1 MKKRSYFSS
10 LRGKITNR
18 ILIIGILP
26 VLTIGAIS
34 WLSFNKLTHD
44 VNSKLEESQSV
55 LLDRVVGANL
65 ISVSSRIADQLDT
78 FMLERISDAVTWAS
92 APIIVQAAKR
102 AAVVHKEKGL
112 ADLDIAN
119 VEAKF
124 KTSKSL
130 NISPGANSYLKKQ
143 IERSDHFGEAFFTDI
158 YGFNVALTNPTSDFV
173 QRDENWWRTARENGV
188 SVGEVEFDDSAG
200 IWSVDISVA
209 IEDTA
214 TGRILGVMKT
224 VLGVSLIQQVADAG
238 VIDIEGGSVTVVNG
252 DGLLL
257 AETNS
262 LHARERIMNSAVNFH
277 KNKDNTIQNAFGS
290 RPRGYVIGESQ
301 VLGYAQ
307 SAGKEMYKSVVDR
320 FAGFNWV
327 VLVQQETG
335 VALEPIRGLSG
346 IQKNLADSQQSILF
360 VLGTVVAIVFIIAII
375 MAGILSRGIINPL
388 LELREHADAISKGET
403 SRTIDIRSND
413 EIEDVA
419 SALGRLLTSL
429 SIVVQRYKALKAK
442 SKKG

>member
-26 VLTIGAIS
+26 VLAIGAIS
-34 WLSFNKLTHD
+34 WLSFNQLTHD
-44 VNSKLEESQSV
+44 VTGKLEDSQNV

-102 AAVVHKEKGL
+102 AAVIHDERGL
-112 ADLDIAN
+112 TDLDIKD

-124 KTSKSL
+124 QSSKSL
-130 NISPGANSYLKKQ
+130 NISPGANNYLTKQ
-143 IERSDHFGEAFFTDI
+143 IERSEHFGEAFFTDI
-158 YGFNVALTNPTSDFV
+158 FGFNVALTNPTSDFV

-188 SVGEVEFDDSAG
+188 AVGEVEFDESAG

-209 IEDTA
+209 IEDSA
-214 TGRILGVMKT
+214 SGRILGVMKA

-238 VIDIEGGSVTVVNG
+238 VRDIEGGSVTVVNG
-252 DGLLL
+252 DGQLL
-257 AETNS
+257 AETS
-262 LHARERIMNSAVNFH
+262 SQHARDRIMNSAVNFH
-277 KNKDNTIQNAFGS
+277 KSNDNSILNAFGS
-290 RPRGYVIGESQ
+290 QPRGYVIGDRQ

-320 FAGFNWV
+320 FMGFSWV
-327 VLVQQETG
+327 VLVQQDTG

-346 IQKNLADSQQSILF
+346 IQSSLTSSQQNILL
-360 VLGTVVAIVFIIAII
+360 VLGTVVAVVFVIAII
-375 MAGILSRGIINPL
+375 MAGILSRGIIQPL
-388 LELREHADAISKGET
+388 LELRDHADAISRGET

-442 SKKG
+442 SK